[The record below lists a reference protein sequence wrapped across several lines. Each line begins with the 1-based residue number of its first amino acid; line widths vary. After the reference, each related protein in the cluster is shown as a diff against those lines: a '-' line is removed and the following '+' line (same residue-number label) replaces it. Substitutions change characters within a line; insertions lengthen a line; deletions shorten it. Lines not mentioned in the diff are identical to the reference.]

1 MSSSI
6 RPPGTPPPASAGL
19 GAAGEVAGSATQVQ
33 PGAGDKVQGAS
44 AGPSQTGALDSPSA
58 DWLRRLDAGEISKS
72 QAIDGLVAQALE
84 AQGGA
89 RLSAAQRGELAEVL
103 RQTLLGDPVL
113 GSLLGE

>member
-19 GAAGEVAGSATQVQ
+19 GAAGEVAGAEGPVQSGASAKVQ
-33 PGAGDKVQGAS
+33 PGAAGAPQ
-44 AGPSQTGALDSPSA
+44 AGALESPSA
-58 DWLRRLDAGEISKS
+58 EWLRRLDAGEISRA

-84 AQGGA
+84 VQGGA

>member
-6 RPPGTPPPASAGL
+6 RPPGTPPPASTGL
-19 GAAGEVAGSATQVQ
+19 GAAGEVAGGAEQVQ
-33 PGAGDKVQGAS
+33 QGAGARVQPSGAGSSQAGALESPGAE
-44 AGPSQTGALDSPSA
+44 
-58 DWLRRLDAGEISKS
+58 WLRRLDAGEISRS

-89 RLSAAQRGELAEVL
+89 RLSAAQRSELAEVL
-103 RQTLLGDPVL
+103 RQALLGDPVL